1 LASKQE
7 IVVNGRAMARRMTG
21 VERYT
26 LEVARCLGSRLRVIR
41 PSRAIQGPAG
51 HLWEQLILPLHITR
65 AAVLWSPANS
75 GPVRVRRQVV
85 SIHDLSPI
93 EHPEWFRPSFARLY
107 RLLLPRLV
115 ARTRA
120 VIVPSN
126 YTKRRL
132 LDCFPNA
139 AYKIFVVPEGVDQ
152 AHFYPRERAEVEGLR
167 RRRNLPEEYVLAVG
181 SLQPRKNLPGLL
193 AAWESV
199 QAKRPSLALVIAGAH
214 GPQFRTPP
222 LTASTPGVRFLGY
235 VPEKEL
241 PALYSGAMSYV
252 CASFE
257 EGFGLTVL
265 EAMACGAPVVAS
277 RFGALPEL
285 VDQAGLLIDPRS
297 RRELAARLER
307 LTSDAELRAELTVR
321 ARERA
326 QSFTWEKT
334 ARRIGEL
341 LYAAA

>member
-222 LTASTPGVRFLGY
+222 LT
-235 VPEKEL
+235 
-241 PALYSGAMSYV
+241 
-252 CASFE
+252 
-257 EGFGLTVL
+257 VL

>member
-1 LASKQE
+1 MVKQE
-7 IVVNGRAMARRMTG
+7 IIVNGRAMMRRVTG

-26 LEVARCLGSRLRVIR
+26 LETTRCLKGHLRVIR
-41 PSRAIQGPAG
+41 PTRAIQGPAG
-51 HLWEQLILPLHITR
+51 HLWEQFILPLHISG

-75 GPVRVRRQVV
+75 GPVRVGRQVV

-93 EHPEWFRPSFARLY
+93 EHPEWFQPSFARLY

-139 AYKIFVVPEGVDQ
+139 AYKVFVVPEGVDQ
-152 AHFYPRERAEVEGLR
+152 AHFYPRRRVEIDSLR

-181 SLQPRKNLPGLL
+181 SLQPRKNLAGLL
-193 AAWESV
+193 AAWKAV
-199 QAKRPSLALVIAGAH
+199 QASRPGLALVIAGAV
-214 GPQFRTPP
+214 GSQFRRPQ
-222 LTASTPGVRFLGY
+222 LNASTPGVRFLGY
-235 VPEKEL
+235 VPEEDL
-241 PALYSGAMSYV
+241 PVLYSGAISYV

-265 EAMACGAPVVAS
+265 EAMACGAPVIAS
-277 RFGALPEL
+277 RSGALPEL
-285 VDQAGLLIDPRS
+285 VDQASLLFDPQC
-297 RRELAARLER
+297 RRELANRIER
-307 LTSDAELRAELTVR
+307 LAGDTELRSELAAR

-326 QSFTWEKT
+326 QYFTWEKT